1 MELSELRQKP
11 HLSASSIGDYM
22 ECGMLYRFSRIDRLP
37 MEFVADSLVF
47 GTAIHKTLE
56 EFYREKLTGNK
67 LTLKDIHQIFE
78 KHWHETADGRDEIQY
93 AEGKDFKTL
102 LMQGTDLLSIWHQR
116 LPEDAFKIIG
126 IENAFSFT
134 LPGLPIPVVG
144 AMDLIEED
152 DSGTIIITDFKTSKK
167 SYSADEIDRNPQ
179 MTIYQ
184 LAAKA
189 NGFSDREIILRF
201 DCMIKT
207 LKPKFEQY
215 YTVRTEVDEAR
226 LIKKIHSVWHGI
238 SAEVFIPNDQSFR
251 HKNCAYRN
259 VCDEWFLQQGGDE

>member
-22 ECGMLYRFSRIDRLP
+22 ECGMLYRFSRVDRLP
-37 MEFVADSLVF
+37 MQFVADSLVF

-78 KHWHETADGRDEIQY
+78 KHWHETADGRNEIQY

-102 LMQGTDLLSIWHQR
+102 LMQGTDLLSVWYQK

-152 DSGTIIITDFKTSKK
+152 DSGTIIITDFKTSKR
-167 SYSADEIDRNPQ
+167 SYSTDEIDKNPQ

-189 NGFSDREIILRF
+189 NGFSEREIILRF

-215 YTVRTEVDEAR
+215 YTVRTGVDEAR
-226 LIKKIHSVWHGI
+226 LIKKIHQVWRGI

-259 VCDEWFLQQGGDE
+259 VCDEWFLNGGDE